1 MNAHTRNNSHRLLF
15 HNGGSLLALWAQGEM
30 SRQFSEMRQDE
41 EASRKAFQALAHNTV
56 SECPCGCGLKNDICN
71 EQAERVRQANEEL
84 PF

>member
-1 MNAHTRNNSHRLLF
+1 MNAQTRNKSLRILF
-15 HNGGSLLALWAQGEM
+15 HRGVSLSVLWAQGET

-56 SECPCGCGLKNDICN
+56 SECPCGCGLKSDIC
-71 EQAERVRQANEEL
+71 EAHAERVRQANYEL